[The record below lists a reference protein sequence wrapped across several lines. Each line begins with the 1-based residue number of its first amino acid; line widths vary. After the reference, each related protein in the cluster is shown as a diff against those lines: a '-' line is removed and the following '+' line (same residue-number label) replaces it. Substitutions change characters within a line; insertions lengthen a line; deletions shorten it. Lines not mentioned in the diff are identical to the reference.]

1 MVVFTRNSI
10 GQRHSPRCKRLTKW
24 WSLQGPTGD
33 RRAEEAAN
41 GLQNGGI
48 YKVVER
54 LYGPPDAVI
63 GLQNGVLP
71 N

>member
-1 MVVFTRNSI
+1 M
-10 GQRHSPRCKRLTKW
+10 GCKRLTKW
-24 WSLQGPTGD
+24 WYLQGPTGD